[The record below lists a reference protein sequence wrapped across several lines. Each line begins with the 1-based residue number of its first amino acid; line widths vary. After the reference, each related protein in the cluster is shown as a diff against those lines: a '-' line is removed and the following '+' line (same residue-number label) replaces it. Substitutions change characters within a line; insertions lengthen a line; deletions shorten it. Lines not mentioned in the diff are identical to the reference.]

1 MPLDIQLYIISFL
14 PILSD
19 EHKKLMNFI
28 KNYNYYFINE
38 LNRLNIDIDKNFTEW
53 SEKNYI
59 TEDIYNITMI
69 QMQKFYLYT
78 INVNNYHM
86 CQ

>member
-59 TEDIYNITMI
+59 TEDIYNITML